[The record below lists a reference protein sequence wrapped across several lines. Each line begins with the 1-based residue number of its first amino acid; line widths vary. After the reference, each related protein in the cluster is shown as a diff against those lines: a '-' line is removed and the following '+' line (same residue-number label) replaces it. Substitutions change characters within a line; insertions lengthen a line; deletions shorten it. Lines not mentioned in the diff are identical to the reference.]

1 MKRAI
6 AAKNYSKGGCERIGV
21 HLDDGSHSQNTKS
34 NSSFWQ
40 SISVS
45 GCIFYCRYTF
55 FDTLKARNSGLFCGT
70 NAFEALANAGRLY
83 MAGHRLPALPLL
95 LYACCLRALTKNG
108 KPCILS
114 SDKEN
119 CRNTVGGQVLPLKGG
134 VAYGIFNIY
143 CDYPLC
149 SHRLH
154 IGNKKK
160 ISRQHSYERG

>member
-1 MKRAI
+1 M
-6 AAKNYSKGGCERIGV
+6 YSRP
-21 HLDDGSHSQNTKS
+21 SQNTKS

-40 SISVS
+40 SFSVS
-45 GCIFYCRYTF
+45 GCIIYCRYTF
-55 FDTLKARNSGLFCGT
+55 FNTLKARNSGLFCGT

-83 MAGHRLPALPLL
+83 MAGHRLPALPFL

-134 VAYGIFNIY
+134 VAYGVFGDPRNCFI
-143 CDYPLC
+143 C

-154 IGNKKK
+154 TCNKKRLAA
-160 ISRQHSYERG
+160 SS

>member
-1 MKRAI
+1 MKF
-6 AAKNYSKGGCERIGV
+6 IGEL
-21 HLDDGSHSQNTKS
+21 HEGEK
-34 NSSFWQ
+34 
-40 SISVS
+40 ISGIYLCKHKQGAV
-45 GCIFYCRYTF
+45 
-55 FDTLKARNSGLFCGT
+55 
-70 NAFEALANAGRLY
+70 
-83 MAGHRLPALPLL
+83 
-95 LYACCLRALTKNG
+95 TKNG

-154 IGNKKK
+154 IGNKKRLAANTAT
-160 ISRQHSYERG
+160 SAANL